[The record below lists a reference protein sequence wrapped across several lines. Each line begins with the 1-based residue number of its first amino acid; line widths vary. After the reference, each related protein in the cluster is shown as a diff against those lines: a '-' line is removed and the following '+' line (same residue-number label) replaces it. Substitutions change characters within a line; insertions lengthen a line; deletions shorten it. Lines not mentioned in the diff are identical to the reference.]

1 MELSVQKFYNSNSK
15 RFSQTRYSVWESVK
29 NFNTI
34 INPVSKILDA
44 GCGNGKNMIFLKN
57 NSHKVIGVDFS
68 DNLLDICRTKDL
80 EVIKSDIRCLPFE
93 NNSFDYTISIA
104 VIHHLSTHI
113 DRVSAINEL
122 IRVTRNNGKI
132 LITVWAIEQEEHS
145 RRTFKLGDNIVPFED
160 SFRYY
165 HIFNKQTFLNLIKD
179 FQIEKCFWE
188 KGNWN
193 AIIKIYYN

>member
-29 NFNTI
+29 KFNKL
-34 INPVSKILDA
+34 INPNSKILDA
-44 GCGNGKNMIFLKN
+44 GCGNGKNMIYFKKN
-57 NSHKVIGVDFS
+57 GHTVKGIDFS
-68 DNLLDICRTKDL
+68 NSLLKICKSKDL
-80 EVIKSDIRCLPFE
+80 DVISSDIRNLPFE
-93 NNSFDYTISIA
+93 NNTFDNTISIA
-104 VIHHLSTHI
+104 VIHHLSTNE
-113 DRVSAINEL
+113 DRIKAIEEL
-122 IRVTRNNGKI
+122 LRVTKKDGKI

-165 HIFNKQTFLNLIKD
+165 HIFNEESFLNLIKD
-179 FQIEKCFWE
+179 YQVEKYFWE

-193 AIIKIYYN
+193 AILVSF

>member
-15 RFSQTRYSVWESVK
+15 RFSQTRYSIWESVK
-29 NFNTI
+29 SFNNL
-34 INPVSKILDA
+34 INNKSLILDA

-57 NSHKVIGVDFS
+57 NGHNVKGIDFS
-68 DNLLDICRTKDL
+68 DNLLKICTDKQLD
-80 EVIKSDIRCLPFE
+80 VTKSDIRNIPYD
-93 NNSFDYTISIA
+93 NDTFDYTISIA

-113 DRVSAINEL
+113 DRIKAINEL
-122 IRVTRNNGKI
+122 LRVTKKNGRI

-165 HIFNKQTFLNLIKD
+165 HIFNEETFLNLIKE
-179 FQIEKCFWE
+179 FQIEKYFWE

-193 AIIKIYYN
+193 AILKVN